1 MCCPGL
7 SCVLIFLSVFFFFL
21 CAGQGTFGK
30 VKLAQN
36 TESGI
41 EYAIKI
47 LDKSDIKANEL
58 TVNVRREIAI
68 MKALNHKNIVNLRE
82 VLSSRTKLYI
92 VMDLVRGGE
101 LFEMIE
107 NRGELDEVLA
117 RKYFQ
122 QLIDGID
129 YCHRRGVCHRDLKK
143 LAAEY
148 EGKDMDVFVRDALPG
163 KPSRKI
169 DEVVR
174 RLEEID
180 IDCVD
185 DIQCVA
191 ETVQTPAKLTKWLE
205 DESKMPSVTAMRITK
220 MFFP

>member
-1 MCCPGL
+1 M
-7 SCVLIFLSVFFFFL
+7 
-21 CAGQGTFGK
+21 AG
-30 VKLAQN
+30 
-36 TESGI
+36 
-41 EYAIKI
+41 
-47 LDKSDIKANEL
+47 
-58 TVNVRREIAI
+58 
-68 MKALNHKNIVNLRE
+68 
-82 VLSSRTKLYI
+82 
-92 VMDLVRGGE
+92 RGGRRLGQRAVQRLE
-101 LFEMIE
+101 PQPQALQPIDARLGRRPRAGRARPVRLWVGVGPPREA
-107 NRGELDEVLA
+107 GELGQWPPPPPPA
-117 RKYFQ
+117 P
-122 QLIDGID
+122 
-129 YCHRRGVCHRDLKK
+129 KK

-169 DEVVR
+169 EEVVR